1 MNYSGKICDGCR
13 EPLRDDDDIVVCPIC
28 GTPQHRSCYEKNNK
42 CVNEYLHES
51 GFIWTDPEEDQRK
64 KQAEELKIQQ
74 ESARK
79 NQEQTPFVQA
89 TPQNM
94 ESVFMRGV
102 LYDPKDDIGG
112 ATVGESADFIQNSAP
127 RYISKFMKQK
137 KRKSKISWNWAAFFF
152 APYWFFYRK
161 LYKAGAVFLALSV
174 ALSLA
179 TASQSE
185 KIMSVYDE
193 MVSVQEEYATL
204 VKGKNQLS
212 SEDDQKAEQLYNK
225 AQALTKQA
233 LPTLAII
240 LLIQK
245 VIPNTIAA
253 LIANYLLKK
262 RMLKVISLAHDG
274 GTEPDLIKYTIM
286 RNGGVAIIMPIIA
299 ILVDN
304 YLPSLLLN
312 IAYKINF

>member
-1 MNYSGKICDGCR
+1 MNYTGKICDGCR
-13 EPLRDDDDIVVCPIC
+13 EPFKDGDDIVVCPIC
-28 GTPQHRSCYEKNNK
+28 GTPQHRSCYEKNHK
-42 CVNEYLHES
+42 CVNEYLHS
-51 GFIWTDPEEDQRK
+51 TDFTWTDPDAEKQKTEAEQAVREEQS
-64 KQAEELKIQQ
+64 QPEQQ
-74 ESARK
+74 
-79 NQEQTPFVQA
+79 PFVQA
-89 TPQNM
+89 TPQSM

-112 ATVGESADFIQNSAP
+112 ATVGEAADYIQNSAP

-137 KRKSKISWNWAAFFF
+137 KKNGKISWNWAAFFF

-161 LYKAGAVFLALSV
+161 LYKAGTVFLALSV

-179 TASQSE
+179 TISQTE
-185 KIMSVYDE
+185 KVYGVYE
-193 MVSVQEEYATL
+193 KMVSVQQEINEL
-204 VKGKNQLS
+204 VKGKDNLS
-212 SEDDQKAEQLYNK
+212 GEDSQKYDKLYAE
-225 AQALTKQA
+225 AQKLTKA
-233 LPTLAII
+233 AIPTLAII

-245 VIPNTIAA
+245 IIPNTIAA

-262 RMLKVISLAHDG
+262 KMLKVISLAHDASA
-274 GTEPDLIKYTIM
+274 EPNTVKYTIM

-299 ILVDN
+299 IMVDN

>member
-1 MNYSGKICDGCR
+1 MNYTGKICDGCR
-13 EPLRDDDDIVVCPIC
+13 EPLKEGDDIVVCPIC

-42 CVNEYLHES
+42 CVNEYLHS
-51 GFIWTDPEEDQRK
+51 TGFTWTDPDEEKRK
-64 KQAEELKIQQ
+64 AEAEQAIQQ
-74 ESARK
+74 E
-79 NQEQTPFVQA
+79 QEQPEQSSPFVQA
-89 TPQNM
+89 TPQSM

-112 ATVGESADFIQNSAP
+112 ATVGEAADYIQNSAP

-137 KRKSKISWNWAAFFF
+137 KKNGKLSWNWAAFFF

-161 LYKAGAVFLALSV
+161 LYKVGAVFLALSV

-179 TASQSE
+179 TISQTE
-185 KIMSVYDE
+185 KVYGVYE
-193 MVSVQEEYATL
+193 KMVSVQQEINEL
-204 VKGKNQLS
+204 VKGKDDLS
-212 SEDDQKAEQLYNK
+212 GEDSQKFDKLYAE
-225 AQALTKQA
+225 AQKLTKA
-233 LPTLAII
+233 AIPTLAII

-253 LIANYLLKK
+253 LIANYLFKK
-262 RMLKVISLAHDG
+262 KMLRIISLAHDSS
-274 GTEPDLIKYTIM
+274 TEPNIVKYTIM
-286 RNGGVAIIMPIIA
+286 RNGGVSVIMPIIA
-299 ILVDN
+299 IMVDN

>member
-1 MNYSGKICDGCR
+1 MNYTGKICDGCR
-13 EPLRDDDDIVVCPIC
+13 EPLKEGDDIVVCPIC

-42 CVNEYLHES
+42 CVNEYLHS
-51 GFIWTDPEEDQRK
+51 TGFTWTDPDEEKRK
-64 KQAEELKIQQ
+64 AEAEQAVQQ
-74 ESARK
+74 E
-79 NQEQTPFVQA
+79 QERPEQSSPFVQA
-89 TPQNM
+89 TPQSM

-112 ATVGESADFIQNSAP
+112 ATVGEAADYIQNSAP

-137 KRKSKISWNWAAFFF
+137 KKNGKLSWNWAAFFF

-161 LYKAGAVFLALSV
+161 LYKVGAVFLALSV

-179 TASQSE
+179 TISQTE
-185 KIMSVYDE
+185 KVYGVYE
-193 MVSVQEEYATL
+193 KMVSVQQEINEL
-204 VKGKNQLS
+204 VKGKDDLS
-212 SEDDQKAEQLYNK
+212 GEDSQKFDKLYAE
-225 AQALTKQA
+225 AQKLTKA
-233 LPTLAII
+233 AIPTLAII

-253 LIANYLLKK
+253 LIANYLFKK
-262 RMLKVISLAHDG
+262 KMLRIISLAHDSS
-274 GTEPDLIKYTIM
+274 TEPNIVKYTIM
-286 RNGGVAIIMPIIA
+286 RNGGVSVIMPIIA
-299 ILVDN
+299 IMVDN

>member
-1 MNYSGKICDGCR
+1 MNYTGKICDGCR
-13 EPLRDDDDIVVCPIC
+13 EPLHDGDDIVVCPIC

-42 CVNEYLHES
+42 CVNEYLHS
-51 GFIWTDPEEDQRK
+51 TGFTWTDPEEEKRK
-64 KQAEELKIQQ
+64 AEADRAAQQ
-74 ESARK
+74 EQK
-79 NQEQTPFVQA
+79 QPEQQSPFVQA
-89 TPQNM
+89 TPQSM

-112 ATVGESADFIQNSAP
+112 ATVGEAADYIQNSAP

-137 KRKSKISWNWAAFFF
+137 KKNGKLSWNWAAFFF

-161 LYKAGAVFLALSV
+161 LYKVGAVFLALSV

-179 TASQSE
+179 TISQTE
-185 KIMSVYDE
+185 KVYGVYE
-193 MVSVQEEYATL
+193 KMVSVQQEINEL
-204 VKGKNQLS
+204 VKDKDDLS
-212 SEDDQKAEQLYNK
+212 GEDSQKFDKLYAEAQKLAK
-225 AQALTKQA
+225 AVM
-233 LPTLAII
+233 PTLAII

-262 RMLKVISLAHDG
+262 RMLRVISLAHDASK
-274 GTEPDLIKYTIM
+274 EPDFIKYTIM
-286 RNGGVAIIMPIIA
+286 RNGGVSVIMPIIA
-299 ILVDN
+299 IMVDN

>member
-1 MNYSGKICDGCR
+1 MNYTGKICDGCR
-13 EPLRDDDDIVVCPIC
+13 EPFKDGDDIVVCPIC
-28 GTPQHRSCYEKNNK
+28 GTPQHRSCYEKNHK
-42 CVNEYLHES
+42 CVNEYLHS
-51 GFIWTDPEEDQRK
+51 TDFTWTDPDAENQKSEAEQAVREEQS
-64 KQAEELKIQQ
+64 QPEQQ
-74 ESARK
+74 
-79 NQEQTPFVQA
+79 PFVQA
-89 TPQNM
+89 TPQSM

-112 ATVGESADFIQNSAP
+112 ATVGEAADYIQNSAP

-137 KRKSKISWNWAAFFF
+137 KKNGKISWNWAAFFF

-161 LYKAGAVFLALSV
+161 LYKAGTVFLALSV

-179 TASQSE
+179 TISQTE
-185 KIMSVYDE
+185 KVYGVYE
-193 MVSVQEEYATL
+193 KMVSVQQEINEL
-204 VKGKNQLS
+204 VKGKDNLS
-212 SEDDQKAEQLYNK
+212 GEDSQKFDKLYAE
-225 AQALTKQA
+225 AQKLTKA
-233 LPTLAII
+233 AIPTLAII

-245 VIPNTIAA
+245 IIPNTIAA

-262 RMLKVISLAHDG
+262 KMLKVISLAHDAS
-274 GTEPDLIKYTIM
+274 TEPNIVKYTIM

-299 ILVDN
+299 IMVDN

>member
-1 MNYSGKICDGCR
+1 MNYTGKICDGCR
-13 EPLRDDDDIVVCPIC
+13 EPLKEGDDIVVCPIC

-42 CVNEYLHES
+42 CVNEYLHS
-51 GFIWTDPEEDQRK
+51 TGFTWTDPDEEKRK
-64 KQAEELKIQQ
+64 AEAEQAVQQ
-74 ESARK
+74 E
-79 NQEQTPFVQA
+79 QEKPEQSSPFVQA
-89 TPQNM
+89 TPQSM

-112 ATVGESADFIQNSAP
+112 ATVGEAADYIQNSAP

-137 KRKSKISWNWAAFFF
+137 KKNGKLSWNWAAFFF

-161 LYKAGAVFLALSV
+161 LYKVGAVFLALSV

-179 TASQSE
+179 TISQTE
-185 KIMSVYDE
+185 KVYGVYE
-193 MVSVQEEYATL
+193 KMVSVQQEINEL
-204 VKGKNQLS
+204 VKGKDDLS
-212 SEDDQKAEQLYNK
+212 GEDSQKFDKLYAE
-225 AQALTKQA
+225 AQKLTKA
-233 LPTLAII
+233 AIPTLAII

-253 LIANYLLKK
+253 LIANYLFKK
-262 RMLKVISLAHDG
+262 KMLRVISLAHDSS
-274 GTEPDLIKYTIM
+274 TEPNIVKYTIM
-286 RNGGVAIIMPIIA
+286 RNGGVSVIMPIIA
-299 ILVDN
+299 IMVDN

>member
-1 MNYSGKICDGCR
+1 MNYTGKICDGCR
-13 EPLRDDDDIVVCPIC
+13 EPLKEGDDIVVCPIC

-42 CVNEYLHES
+42 CVNEYLHS
-51 GFIWTDPEEDQRK
+51 TGFTWTDPDEEKRK
-64 KQAEELKIQQ
+64 AEAEQAVQQ
-74 ESARK
+74 E
-79 NQEQTPFVQA
+79 QEKPEQSSPFVQA
-89 TPQNM
+89 TPQSM

-112 ATVGESADFIQNSAP
+112 ATVGEAADYIQNSAP

-137 KRKSKISWNWAAFFF
+137 KKNGKLSWNWAAFFF

-161 LYKAGAVFLALSV
+161 LYKVGAVFLALSV

-179 TASQSE
+179 TISQTE
-185 KIMSVYDE
+185 KVYGVYE
-193 MVSVQEEYATL
+193 KMVSVQQEINEL
-204 VKGKNQLS
+204 VKGKDDLS
-212 SEDDQKAEQLYNK
+212 GEDSQKFDKLYAE
-225 AQALTKQA
+225 AQKLTKA
-233 LPTLAII
+233 AIPTLAII

-253 LIANYLLKK
+253 LIANYLFKK
-262 RMLKVISLAHDG
+262 KMLRIISLAHDSS
-274 GTEPDLIKYTIM
+274 TEPNIVKYTIM
-286 RNGGVAIIMPIIA
+286 RNGGVSVIMPIIA
-299 ILVDN
+299 IMVDN